1 MIDFLKKYHAYFWI
15 ILIIGL
21 ILSDHHFR
29 NKYKELYKTEGF
41 YTVGKIRD
49 VKPYGRG
56 TGYDFVY
63 TFQIN
68 DKEYESQCDVGNLD
82 FNDAKKY
89 KENTFLV
96 VYLKSNVN
104 VNRIYVSIPV
114 SKDLNQIQLKNLIL
128 NNTDLKKKLDTIPY
142 PSWFWN
148 NYF

>member
-1 MIDFLKKYHAYFWI
+1 MIDFVKKYHVYFWV
-15 ILIIGL
+15 ILIIS
-21 ILSDHHFR
+21 IVSFDQHFR
-29 NKYKELYKTEGF
+29 NKYKELYKSEGL

-49 VKPYGRG
+49 IKPYGRG

-63 TFQIN
+63 TFKIN
-68 DKEYESQCDVGNLD
+68 DKEYEAQCDIGDLD

-96 VYLKSNVN
+96 VYLKSNVH

-114 SKDLNQIQLKNLIL
+114 SNDLNQIQLKNLID